1 MATIISQIILDGKR
15 MMEKHGKKLQIT
27 LVTDH
32 GNRRGV
38 DHFVKMICWSS
49 VDDKGKH
56 ILRHFNL
63 DIDKGGHT
71 TVEAA
76 NAIYKSLKALH
87 IDGVEDVEFSFICGD
102 SGGGAKVQLM
112 HPRLVEI
119 GMMADLSDYV
129 NCILQAFNLLYE
141 HACKDILGDQG
152 LGRNTVFQMIYL
164 AILLIKTIKQQTNI
178 ETLKKIYAT
187 SMMQAMTDD
196 RYIAGAKKNFI
207 QAFDELLDDID
218 VEESENGAWDNEADN
233 DTNVSINAGTNSTND
248 TADSTDNTDSTE
260 SSTDLPDA
268 SKLQQLAEKLS
279 SKCPTNQADPNFGR
293 WGTIS
298 AAAHTVLEHY
308 VPLFYM
314 AQNTAIIEKNN
325 SYLHKIYALHLL
337 IL

>member
-1 MATIISQIILDGKR
+1 M
-15 MMEKHGKKLQIT
+15 
-27 LVTDH
+27 
-32 GNRRGV
+32 
-38 DHFVKMICWSS
+38 
-49 VDDKGKH
+49 
-56 ILRHFNL
+56 
-63 DIDKGGHT
+63 
-71 TVEAA
+71 
-76 NAIYKSLKALH
+76 
-87 IDGVEDVEFSFICGD
+87 DGVEDVEFSFICGD

-112 HPRLVEI
+112 HQRLVEI
-119 GMMADLSDYV
+119 GVMADLSDYV
-129 NCILQAFNLLYE
+129 NCILHAFNLSYE

-196 RYIAGAKKNFI
+196 RYIAGAKKNLI

-218 VEESENGAWDNEADN
+218 VDEAENGAWNDEAEN
-233 DTNVSINAGTNSTND
+233 DANASINAGTNSAND
-248 TADSTDNTDSTE
+248 STDSTE

-268 SKLQQLAEKLS
+268 SKLQQLAKKLS

-314 AQNTAIIEKNN
+314 AQNTAIIEKITAI
-325 SYLHKIYALHLL
+325 STKYALHFL